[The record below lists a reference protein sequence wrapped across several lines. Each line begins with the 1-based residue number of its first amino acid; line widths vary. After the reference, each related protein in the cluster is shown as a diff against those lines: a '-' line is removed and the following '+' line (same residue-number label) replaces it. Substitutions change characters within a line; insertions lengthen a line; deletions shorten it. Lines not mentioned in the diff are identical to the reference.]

1 MKAVNVLFLGV
12 AISLGAGACSP
23 GSAPPSTSS
32 TPAPAAPA
40 PSPMAPPVNTIVTQ
54 ISDPDEA
61 LKALTNVKPE
71 EWKTYID
78 AGTSVSGNDRP
89 KVAVAIGMQS
99 ANAVV
104 AAYAGDDPTADK
116 LATSI
121 KGLTER
127 LSVKSAELE
136 KLVAKTATDLKEPDA
151 AKRSAAVR
159 ADLVQ
164 MQDEVKATL
173 DKLGDGAVANLMLF
187 GAWIEGVRIT
197 SAAVKAKYDATA
209 SDVLN
214 RRSEA
219 DYFLSSFAAAPGGDP
234 LYGQI
239 TPALRRVR
247 EGMAANASH
256 QISAASVGEINAAA
270 TELSALLRK

>member
-1 MKAVNVLFLGV
+1 MKVANALLLGV
-12 AISLGAGACSP
+12 TLSLGAGACS
-23 GSAPPSTSS
+23 GSEAPPPAS

-40 PSPMAPPVNTIVTQ
+40 PPSTAPPVNTSVTQ

-61 LKALTNVKPE
+61 VKALSGVAPAD
-71 EWKTYID
+71 WKAYVD
-78 AGTSVSGNDRP
+78 AGTSVSSSDRG
-89 KVAVAIGMQS
+89 KVAAAIGMQS
-99 ANAVV
+99 ANAAV
-104 AAYAGDDPTADK
+104 AAYAGDDATAEK

-136 KLVAKTATDLKEPDA
+136 KLVAKTAADIKEPDA

-159 ADLVQ
+159 ADLIE

-173 DKLGDGAVANLMLF
+173 DKLGDGGIANLMLF

-197 SAAVKAKYDATA
+197 SAALKAKYDATA

-214 RRSEA
+214 RKSEA
-219 DYFLSSFAAAPGGDP
+219 DYFLSSFAAAPSSADP
-234 LYGQI
+234 LYGQV
-239 TPALRRVR
+239 TPILTRVR
-247 EGMAANASH
+247 NGMTANASR
-256 QISAASVGEINAAA
+256 QVSAGSVGEINAAA